1 MSASHDRA
9 SSSTPG
15 STARPIGVRPGRAA
29 RSSLP
34 FARLNESERLAQDLA
49 ALVEAGLIA
58 PVDSGE
64 HTRYEA
70 IEMEAD

>member
-15 STARPIGVRPGRAA
+15 STARTVRVGPGRAA

-34 FARLNESERLAQDLA
+34 FVRLNEAERLARDLV
-49 ALVEAGLIA
+49 ALVQAGLIA
-58 PVDSGE
+58 PVNSGE

-70 IEMEAD
+70 IEKETD